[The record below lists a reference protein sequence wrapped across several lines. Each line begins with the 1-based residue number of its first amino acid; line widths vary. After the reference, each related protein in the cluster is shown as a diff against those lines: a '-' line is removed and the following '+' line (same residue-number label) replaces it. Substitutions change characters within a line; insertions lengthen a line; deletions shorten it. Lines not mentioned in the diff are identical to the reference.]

1 MLKSTTAV
9 MFAAAIAAAVTVLSV
24 PSSQVDAGPVA
35 KPIET
40 AMKAC
45 ANQPWPYS
53 NCVGT
58 EFGNPKVRL
67 VSIDR
72 RAQ

>member
-58 EFGNPKVRL
+58 QFGNPKVRL